1 MPFGLRNARASFSRL
16 VSKLLIGLDT
26 FCAAYLDDIIIFSDT
41 WEEHLSHLRTVLSR
55 IRAANLTLSP
65 TKCCFAVAEV
75 DYLGHHVGLGRV
87 QSRAKKVQAVLDSPA
102 PTNSSSS

>member
-1 MPFGLRNARASFSRL
+1 MPFGLRNAPAMFSLL
-16 VSKLLIGLDT
+16 VSKLLLGLDA
-26 FCAAYLDDIIIFSDT
+26 FCAAYLDDIIIYNDM

-65 TKCCFAVAEV
+65 SKCCFAVAEV

-87 QSRAKKVQAVLDSPA
+87 QPLAKKVQAA
-102 PTNSSSS
+102 GM